1 MILCLMIGDS
11 LAQFATEAVRA
22 AQGPACRVVARQ
34 GAGSAVIAT
43 WALPPVSPTFAVIS
57 AGTNDARNPNLARNL
72 TAIRARISAKRVAW
86 LLPYDRQAA
95 MIVHR
100 VAVSFRDSEMDLA
113 AYPSSD
119 GIHPRSYAGV
129 AGALARWGIR
139 FGGQA
144 K

>member
-1 MILCLMIGDS
+1 MIVCLMFGDS
-11 LAQFATEAVRA
+11 LAQFTAQAVKA
-22 AQGPACRVVARQ
+22 AQGPACRVVARK
-34 GAGSAVIAT
+34 GAGSAEIAS
-43 WALPPVSPTFAVIS
+43 WRYPPVSPSFVVIS
-57 AGTNDARNPNLARNL
+57 AGTNDARNPALARNL
-72 TAIRARISAKRVAW
+72 AAIRTRISAKRVAW

-95 MIVHR
+95 LIVHR

-113 AYPSSD
+113 AYPSRD
-119 GIHPRSYAGV
+119 GIHPQSYAGV